1 MGAPSYN
8 NNMFMTAALKYG
20 QLEDEYR
27 GTINEYKGTVDE
39 YTGEKGWNKATEMAS
54 DSATKAGQVAGSNA
68 VRAART
74 AGMSK
79 STAAI
84 MGANASRDT
93 TLNSYQ
99 PNLNSALQNN
109 SNTVSAKGKVLD
121 SGSQLMNNG
130 SQLMN
135 VAAQQD
141 TNRYNSAVNKWGAGT
156 GMVGGVLHGV
166 AAALSDEDMKCIKE
180 KTNTRCDELIGRLK
194 GGNK

>member
-1 MGAPSYN
+1 MGAPSFN
-8 NNMFMTAALKYG
+8 NNMCMAAALKDN
-20 QLEDEYR
+20 QLE
-27 GTINEYKGTVDE
+27 NEYKGNISEYRETADE
-39 YTGEKGWNKATEMAS
+39 YTGEKGWEKATGMAS
-54 DSATKAGQVAGSNA
+54 ESATKAGQVAGNNA

-79 STAAI
+79 AVAAM

-135 VAAQQD
+135 AAAQQD
-141 TNRYNSAVNKWGAGT
+141 TNRYNSDVNKWGAGM
-156 GMVGGVLHGV
+156 GMGGGVLNGV

>member
-8 NNMFMTAALKYG
+8 NNMFMAAALKYG

-27 GTINEYKGTVDE
+27 GTANE
-39 YTGEKGWNKATEMAS
+39 YTGEKGWEKATGMAS
-54 DSATKAGQVAGSNA
+54 DSATKAGQVAGNSA
-68 VRAART
+68 VKAART
-74 AGMSK
+74 SGMSK

-99 PNLNSALQNN
+99 TNLNSALQNN
-109 SNTVSAKGKVLD
+109 SNAVSAKGKLLD
-121 SGSQLMNNG
+121 NGAQLMNA
-130 SQLMN
+130 
-135 VAAQQD
+135 AAQQD
-141 TNRYNSAVNKWGAGT
+141 TNRYNSDVNKWGAGM
-156 GMVGGVLHGV
+156 GMVGGVLNGV